1 MLSLDLHVYE
11 ILTIT
16 IAGKEKEWR
25 LSKIDGKL
33 VKYFDEN
40 GNYTQMPY
48 ESFKNLLEEG
58 HVKMSSRSNLT

>member
-1 MLSLDLHVYE
+1 MDLLGGE
-11 ILTIT
+11 TIIIT
-16 IAGKEKEWR
+16 IAGIERKWL

-48 ESFKNLLEEG
+48 ENFMKLIEEEHVVIESHSSFI
-58 HVKMSSRSNLT
+58 

>member
-1 MLSLDLHVYE
+1 MDLLGGE
-11 ILTIT
+11 TIIIT
-16 IAGKEKEWR
+16 IAGIERKWR

-48 ESFKNLLEEG
+48 ENFMKLIEEEHVVIESHSSFI
-58 HVKMSSRSNLT
+58 

>member
-1 MLSLDLHVYE
+1 MLSLDLHGYE

-40 GNYTQMPY
+40 NN
-48 ESFKNLLEEG
+48 ELLQ
-58 HVKMSSRSNLT
+58 

>member
-1 MLSLDLHVYE
+1 MDLLGGE
-11 ILTIT
+11 TIIIT
-16 IAGKEKEWR
+16 IAGIERKWL

-48 ESFKNLLEEG
+48 ENFMKLIEEKHVVIESHSSFI
-58 HVKMSSRSNLT
+58 